1 MSNLS
6 PAPGTP
12 QTATKAVVAAVLSF
26 LGAFLVALIA
36 AVSGRT
42 DLDTLKADQW
52 VAIVIGAAVT
62 AVATYGGTYQA
73 KNKARV

>member
-36 AVSGRT
+36 AVGGRT

-52 VAIVIGAAVT
+52 VAIVVGAAVT
-62 AVATYGGTYQA
+62 AAATYGGTYQA

>member
-26 LGAFLVALIA
+26 LGAFFVALIT

-42 DLDTLKADQW
+42 DLDTLKTDQW
-52 VAIVIGAAVT
+52 VAILVGAVLT
-62 AVATYGGTYQA
+62 AGATYGGTYKT
-73 KNKARV
+73 KNAVK